1 MLVSKIVRQCSVSF
15 FLLLFSYSSS
25 LTFSPFLSS
34 LACPSI
40 HVYHVCL
47 VTCASLFTSL
57 SDSAPLRLRVCQSV
71 CLCVCQSICL
81 CVCLSV
87 YVSVCLCVC
96 QSVCL
101 CVYVSVCLS
110 VCLLVCLSVY
120 LSVCLSL
127 SVDFILLVAFIP
139 SKRHCV
145 CYCFTV

>member
-25 LTFSPFLSS
+25 LFFSPFLSS

-71 CLCVCQSICL
+71 CLCVCLSVSQSVYVSVCL
-81 CVCLSV
+81 SMCLSVYVSVSLSV
-87 YVSVCLCVC
+87 YVSVCLSTCL
-96 QSVCL
+96 SVC
-101 CVYVSVCLS
+101 VSVCLS
-110 VCLLVCLSVY
+110 FSI
-120 LSVCLSL
+120 SRFHFAGRIHSL
-127 SVDFILLVAFIP
+127 
-139 SKRHCV
+139 
-145 CYCFTV
+145 